1 MLAIN
6 NLHTRAY
13 DKQIPKGADFRNGEE
28 CAEYWVAVNGWL
40 RLPGLFWSSDVES
53 IGDRFLV
60 EEAGHERDGTPLYAV
75 YASAEKNNFLPR

>member
-13 DKQIPKGADFRNGEE
+13 DKQIPRRADVRNGEE

-40 RLPGLFWSSDVES
+40 RLPGLFWSSDIES
-53 IGDRFLV
+53 IGDRFLA

-75 YASAEKNNFLPR
+75 YARA

>member
-1 MLAIN
+1 MPAIN

-13 DKQIPKGADFRNGEE
+13 DKRIPRGADFRNGEE
-28 CAEYWVAVNGWL
+28 YEEYWVAVNGWL

-60 EEAGHERDGTPLYAV
+60 EEAGHDRDGTPLNAV